1 MSEVNICNEALA
13 MIGETPIRSLDED
26 NRKAGLCKVLYPRV
40 RDFNLAM
47 QDWSFARKT
56 SLLRILE
63 DEHPEGA
70 VFQIP
75 SDCLTPLNLYPRPQ
89 TRLPWKVEQDK
100 IIIPWLS
107 SEDTDAEVYLQYTF
121 KCTNTSIF
129 SEVFKNILANDL
141 AYRMCMPLTQ
151 DAKLYA
157 ALASSLR
164 IIRLENAAEDA
175 NRGDEYRYADEDPE
189 NDTFVNPPE

>member
-13 MIGETPIRSLDED
+13 MIGESPIRSLTED
-26 NRKAGLCKVLYPRV
+26 NRRAGMCRVLYPRV
-40 RDFNLAM
+40 RDLNLAM

-56 SLLRILE
+56 ELLHILT

-75 SDCLTPLNLYPRPQ
+75 SDCLTPLNIYPRYQ
-89 TRLPWKVEQDK
+89 LRYPWKVEGNT
-100 IIIPWLS
+100 IIISWLTS
-107 SEDTDAEVYLQYTF
+107 DDTDVDIYLQYTYR
-121 KCTNTSIF
+121 CTNTDLF
-129 SEVFKNILANDL
+129 SETFKNLIANDL
-141 AYRMCMPLTQ
+141 AYRICLPLTQ
-151 DAKLYA
+151 DSKLYA
-157 ALASSLR
+157 ALGSSLR
-164 IIRLENAAEDA
+164 IIRLENGAEDA